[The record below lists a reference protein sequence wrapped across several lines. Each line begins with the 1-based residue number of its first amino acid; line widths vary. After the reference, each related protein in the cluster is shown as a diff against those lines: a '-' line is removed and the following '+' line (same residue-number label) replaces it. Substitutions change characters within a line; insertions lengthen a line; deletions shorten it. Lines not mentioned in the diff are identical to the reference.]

1 MTVAKFSTSFFVIN
15 VILLYPQNV
24 RGDSRIMFRE
34 ILSYIAEFCRGTG
47 VNLVNFI
54 NIVK

>member
-1 MTVAKFSTSFFVIN
+1 MIFAKILTTFFCN
-15 VILLYPQNV
+15 KCYFLYPQNV

-34 ILSYIAEFCRGTG
+34 ILCYIAEFCRGMG
-47 VNLVNFI
+47 VNLVIFI

>member
-15 VILLYPQNV
+15 VILLYPQNI

-34 ILSYIAEFCRGTG
+34 ILSYIAEFCRGMG
-47 VNLVNFI
+47 VNLVIFI